1 MGIRI
6 INNNQGGTVRMLY
19 VGLNKRGAW
28 GGSYYLDTFPG
39 AIAAYSLR
47 KLSINY
53 EGPAI
58 RVRRDSDNTET
69 DIGFVFS
76 TNGQVLD
83 EDALTA
89 FVGPANGFIAKWYD
103 QSGNGVDQQRTIQNQ
118 QPQIVASGNVMK
130 DNGNPAAYFDGTKS
144 MRSVIDVSLTSV
156 VGEWSTFGV
165 ARVLD
170 ISINRQLLSY
180 QGVAILG
187 DPPPH
192 ISIGQFLRTG
202 ALTSPPS
209 FQTVAFNTNL
219 INNNFNDAGL
229 QYNSNQNVLNSV
241 RRTTSVEVFVNGVG
255 NGPRAT
261 TGTGVTGITPLDIGN
276 RNGIDFTN
284 VQPFGYIQELI
295 HYPLDANSFY
305 LQAVKHINGFYK
317 AY

>member
-1 MGIRI
+1 MGIRV
-6 INNNQGGTVRMLY
+6 INNNQGGRVRMLH
-19 VGLNKRGAW
+19 VGLNNGGAW

-47 KLSINY
+47 KLSENY
-53 EGPAI
+53 SGPAI
-58 RVRRDSDNTET
+58 RVRRDSDNAET

-76 TNGQVLD
+76 VTGQVLD
-83 EDALTA
+83 EVALTA
-89 FVGPANGFIAKWYD
+89 FVGSANGFIAKWYD

-118 QPQIVASGNVMK
+118 QPQIVSNGNVMK
-130 DNGNPAAYFDGTKS
+130 DNGRPAAYFDGTRS
-144 MRSVIDVSLTSV
+144 MRSVISVSLTSV
-156 VGEWSTFGV
+156 AGEWSSFGV

-180 QGVAILG
+180 QGIAFFGDVPAIQ
-187 DPPPH
+187 
-192 ISIGQFLRTG
+192 IGQFLRTG

-209 FQTVAFNTNL
+209 FQTIAFNTADV
-219 INNNFNDAGL
+219 NFNDVGL
-229 QYNSNQNVLNSV
+229 PYNSNQNILNSV
-241 RRTTSVEVFVNGVG
+241 RRITSVEIFVNGVG
-255 NGPRAT
+255 NGPRIT
-261 TGTGVTGITPLDIGN
+261 TGTPNTGITPLNIGA

-305 LQAVKHINGFYK
+305 LQAVEHINGFYR